1 MESSQTNRRQEEA
14 EIRIL
19 RLLERT
25 GGMPEALKS
34 QGLSAGAPIDDQ
46 ARAKIC
52 QGLARDFMADPQ
64 AASRRYGINSLEGMR
79 EISESLASRGKA
91 MRAQLQADRQR
102 SAEAPSSERG
112 SFLPP
117 ASIAD
122 RVALRRGSAF
132 APIAAAPERSE
143 PKARDQEA
151 MKAPAVS
158 AVAPSA
164 QQAAS
169 DAIPSF
175 SAAYRLA
182 SRRAF
187 AASAASQGAEPP
199 EKSGP
204 KDKTQ
209 EAIEALARAPGG
221 PKGSL
226 LDRLVEDVKAD
237 RGLKDY
243 FAEAKV
249 SYRGTDTSAGQARDD
264 LARRGLLRETAGDF
278 NQQAGV
284 TQTAE
289 SVSREARERMEQ
301 TQRKEIS
308 GLIGIPQATASRNH
322 GLERDLFDYS
332 QQVFDH
338 KSGLRSE
345 PPEMP
350 KALQEAVI
358 RQAAKDPSIAPSAG
372 TDASKGADL
381 GLGMSREHME
391 IRKAVAQ
398 AHRELPPAGI
408 AAPKAQESEAR
419 QAEGR
424 DRLGFGQDR
433 QEAPERK
440 KNPHSLGPEA
450 RAKHMETMR
459 GLRNAYETGKTE
471 DKNQDKSRGR

>member
-34 QGLSAGAPIDDQ
+34 QGISAGSPIDEQ

-102 SAEAPSSERG
+102 SAEAPSAERG

-122 RVALRRGSAF
+122 RVALRRGSAAF
-132 APIAAAPERSE
+132 APQSAPASAPERSE
-143 PKARDQEA
+143 PKD
-151 MKAPAVS
+151 KA
-158 AVAPSA
+158 
-164 QQAAS
+164 
-169 DAIPSF
+169 
-175 SAAYRLA
+175 
-182 SRRAF
+182 
-187 AASAASQGAEPP
+187 
-199 EKSGP
+199 
-204 KDKTQ
+204 Q
-209 EAIEALARAPGG
+209 EAIEALGRAPDGA
-221 PKGSL
+221 KGSL

-243 FAEAKV
+243 FSEAKV
-249 SYRGTDTSAGQARDD
+249 SYRGAETPAAQARGD
-264 LARRGLLRETAGDF
+264 LASRGLLRDTAGDF
-278 NQQAGV
+278 NQQIGA
-284 TQTAE
+284 TKTAE
-289 SVSREARERMEQ
+289 SVSREARESMAQ
-301 TQRKEIS
+301 GQRKEIS
-308 GLIGIPQATASRNH
+308 GLIGIPQDTANRNH
-322 GLERDLFDYS
+322 GLERDLFEYR
-332 QQVFDH
+332 QQSFDH

-350 KALQEAVI
+350 KGLQEAVI
-358 RQAAKDPSIAPSAG
+358 RQASKDPSIAPSAG